1 MANTESLFVQSVLG
15 LLLEGG
21 LQITNGC
28 HFIIPSSDELQ
39 VTGRISHTISYGTAV
54 EQCHE
59 ESFLIDSR

>member
-1 MANTESLFVQSVLG
+1 MANTESLFVQSVSG
-15 LLLEGG
+15 LLLEG